1 MLEDRINAFLSVN
14 YGYGSGYGSGRG
26 SDGGYGWGFG
36 DGSGRGSGGGNGDGS
51 DCCYRWGY
59 GDGNG
64 DGYGWG
70 FGDGSGVKD
79 INGNHVYIVDGIQTI
94 IKSVRSNIA
103 QGFVLQSDLTL
114 KPCYIVKE
122 RNKFAHGNT
131 LHDAFSALQ
140 EKLYDD
146 STEEERIEAFRKK
159 FPEYDTP
166 YPNRDLFAYHHVLTG
181 SCRMGR
187 ESYCKDK
194 GIDLDGSTT
203 VREFIEL
210 TKGSYGGDVIC
221 KLPEVY
227 GITEYESK
235 ISKEN
240 REGKSFIS

>member
-1 MLEDRINAFLSVN
+1 MEMLEDRINAFLSVN

-26 SDGGYGWGFG
+26 SDGGYG
-36 DGSGRGSGGGNGDGS
+36 DGSDCCYRWGYGGGNGDGS
-51 DCCYRWGY
+51 DCCYRW
-59 GDGNG
+59 
-64 DGYGWG
+64 GYGWG

-122 RNKFAHGNT
+122 RNKFAHGDT

-210 TKGSYGGDVIC
+210 TKDSYGSNTIR
-221 KLPEVY
+221 KLPEAY
-227 GITEYESK
+227 GITE
-235 ISKEN
+235 
-240 REGKSFIS
+240 

>member
-1 MLEDRINAFLSVN
+1 MEMLEDRINAFLSVN

-26 SDGGYGWGFG
+26 SDGGFGWGFG

-59 GDGNG
+59 EDGNGDGNG
-64 DGYGWG
+64 DGYGW
-70 FGDGSGVKD
+70 GSGVKD

-114 KPCYIVKE
+114 KPCYIVKDQ
-122 RNKFAHGNT
+122 NGFAHGDT

-227 GITEYESK
+227 GITEH
-235 ISKEN
+235 
-240 REGKSFIS
+240 

>member
-26 SDGGYGWGFG
+26 SGGGYGWGFG

-59 GDGNG
+59 EDGNR

-122 RNKFAHGNT
+122 RNKFAHGDT

-227 GITEYESK
+227 GITEH
-235 ISKEN
+235 
-240 REGKSFIS
+240 

>member
-59 GDGNG
+59 EDGNG

-122 RNKFAHGNT
+122 RNKFAHGDT

-227 GITEYESK
+227 GITEH
-235 ISKEN
+235 
-240 REGKSFIS
+240 

>member
-1 MLEDRINAFLSVN
+1 MEMLEDRINAFLSVN

-26 SDGGYGWGFG
+26 SDGGFGWGFG

-59 GDGNG
+59 EDGNG

-70 FGDGSGVKD
+70 FGDDSGVKD

-122 RNKFAHGNT
+122 RNKFAHGDT

-227 GITEYESK
+227 GITEH
-235 ISKEN
+235 
-240 REGKSFIS
+240 

>member
-26 SDGGYGWGFG
+26 SDGGFGWGFG

-59 GDGNG
+59 EDGNG

-70 FGDGSGVKD
+70 FGDDSGVKD

-122 RNKFAHGNT
+122 RNKFAHGDT

-227 GITEYESK
+227 GITEH
-235 ISKEN
+235 
-240 REGKSFIS
+240 

>member
-1 MLEDRINAFLSVN
+1 MEMLEDRINAFLSVN

-26 SDGGYGWGFG
+26 SDGGFGWGFG

-59 GDGNG
+59 EDGNG

-79 INGNHVYIVDGIQTI
+79 INSNHVYIVDGIQTI

-114 KPCYIVKE
+114 KPCYIVKDQ
-122 RNKFAHGNT
+122 NGFAHGDT

-221 KLPEVY
+221 KLPEAY
-227 GITEYESK
+227 GITEH
-235 ISKEN
+235 
-240 REGKSFIS
+240 

>member
-59 GDGNG
+59 
-64 DGYGWG
+64 
-70 FGDGSGVKD
+70 GDGSGVKD

-194 GIDLDGSTT
+194 GIDLDCSTT